1 MLQYLQQRKKK
12 IKKEKINFDHY
23 YHLKIFGIEECW
35 KVSFTL
41 FSFCFFFFFFTRVF
55 IETHQFVF
63 KSATLYT
70 ISLLLFAS
78 VYLHISRTS
87 NHHLKKNT
95 SFASALPLHRV
106 KSVLEYFGH
115 TRKNARTMRDCKIE
129 ESGNFV

>member
-12 IKKEKINFDHY
+12 NKKEKINSIIITFKNIRHRRM
-23 YHLKIFGIEECW
+23 LK
-35 KVSFTL
+35 SFVHFVFL
-41 FSFCFFFFFFTRVF
+41 LFFFFFFTRVF
-55 IETHQFVF
+55 IEIHQFVF

-70 ISLLLFAS
+70 ISPLLFAS